1 MDSECKII
9 EIIKILLADQKGIIK
24 MAEIK
29 MSYIFLEKE
38 KHESKTIQKIIIEII
53 DNTVDKREEKN
64 LIVDN
69 TKIKYRIIQKE
80 NSNRCFLE
88 MVAKERVN
96 YSIAALKKVDNALFK
111 SNQQRYYDGIRDYDG
126 ISENFCKRLY
136 PKYAEF
142 ERKLRSLVLF
152 ILTKAYGNKWQKKT
166 ISEEQLKDLKEKAH
180 GNVSLNETLENVDLS
195 MLEIYLFEKR
205 HVDYSKVINT
215 KLSSKYLKE
224 LNKNEICSIIEGMRP
239 TSLWERHFEKF
250 GSQES
255 WMKKIVDVHKVRN
268 KVAHQKTISIEE
280 FTATI
285 KQLNLIN
292 KDLTRA
298 TEGIREA
305 NFTQLSIVDILG
317 SFCITAGRLAKNIV
331 DPKALGNVILK
342 FVAKIQE
349 MEKPSEEIYQNNLSN
364 MLSALGKVSKE
375 YSILIQQ
382 ENLAST
388 KKFLEA
394 GERFDSKIKEMQES
408 VFNEQ

>member
-1 MDSECKII
+1 M
-9 EIIKILLADQKGIIK
+9 
-24 MAEIK
+24 
-29 MSYIFLEKE
+29 
-38 KHESKTIQKIIIEII
+38 
-53 DNTVDKREEKN
+53 
-64 LIVDN
+64 
-69 TKIKYRIIQKE
+69 
-80 NSNRCFLE
+80 
-88 MVAKERVN
+88 
-96 YSIAALKKVDNALFK
+96 
-111 SNQQRYYDGIRDYDG
+111 
-126 ISENFCKRLY
+126 
-136 PKYAEF
+136 
-142 ERKLRSLVLF
+142 
-152 ILTKAYGNKWQKKT
+152 
-166 ISEEQLKDLKEKAH
+166 KEKAH
-180 GNVSLNETLENVDLS
+180 GNVSLNETLENMDLS
-195 MLEIYLFEKR
+195 MLEICLFEKR

-317 SFCITAGRLAKNIV
+317 SFCITAGRLAKDIV

>member
-1 MDSECKII
+1 
-9 EIIKILLADQKGIIK
+9 

-88 MVAKERVN
+88 MVEKERVN

-180 GNVSLNETLENVDLS
+180 GNVSLNETLENMDLS

-317 SFCITAGRLAKNIV
+317 SFCITAGRLAKDIV

>member
-1 MDSECKII
+1 
-9 EIIKILLADQKGIIK
+9 
-24 MAEIK
+24 
-29 MSYIFLEKE
+29 
-38 KHESKTIQKIIIEII
+38 
-53 DNTVDKREEKN
+53 
-64 LIVDN
+64 
-69 TKIKYRIIQKE
+69 
-80 NSNRCFLE
+80 

-166 ISEEQLKDLKEKAH
+166 ISEEQLKDLKEKSH
-180 GNVSLNETLENVDLS
+180 GNVSLNETLENMDLS

-317 SFCITAGRLAKNIV
+317 SFCITAGRLAKDIV